1 MEPNSGK
8 PDPMSE
14 IPWGQVAYR
23 SGEAAMA
30 TRQPKNT
37 RLLGACSLK
46 FRGRNGET
54 TPERTAIRLS
64 ARALDDA
71 ES

>member
-30 TRQPKNT
+30 TRQPKKT
-37 RLLGACSLK
+37 RAC
-46 FRGRNGET
+46 
-54 TPERTAIRLS
+54 
-64 ARALDDA
+64 
-71 ES
+71 